1 VNDFAVKLANVNGTG
16 SASANSLLMQAIFRM
31 GIPVSGK
38 NLFPSNIQ
46 GLPTW
51 YEIRVNKDGYTARA
65 LDYDLMVAMN
75 SQTYARDV
83 AEVREGGYLLYDST
97 WPLDPALNRNDITFL
112 GVPFSHMCNEAFKD
126 SRERIL
132 MKNIAYAGSLVAI
145 LDVDMDVVRQLLDE
159 KFSAKKALRESN
171 LTALRLGYD
180 YAKSHFDCPL
190 PFRLEK
196 MKANDDKILIDGNTA
211 AALGCVYAG
220 ATVAAWYPIT
230 PSTSV
235 MDAFKEFCEQYRKDP
250 DTGENNY
257 CILQAEDELGAIG
270 MVIGAS
276 WNGARAFTSTSG
288 PGISLMNEL
297 LGLAYYAEI
306 PAVVIDVQRVGPS
319 TGMPTRTQQGDLMEA
334 AYASHGDTKH
344 ILLFPSNPAE
354 AFEFAPKAFDLA
366 ERFQTPVFLMTDLD
380 IGMNDWVVPRLEWNG
395 SYQPDR
401 GRVLNAEQVSQLA
414 KFQRYFNEDE
424 NFVAART
431 LPGVHSKGAFFTR
444 GSGHNK
450 YGGYTETPAEY
461 QEVVDRLLLKH
472 KAAARFVPA
481 PIVQKHPGAHM
492 GIITLGGCDAAVREA
507 IDLLA
512 VRGIYAD
519 YMRIRGFPFDDAVEE
534 FLSRHQPCFVVEQN
548 RDAQLRSLL
557 LLETSVPKD
566 RLRSVLAYGGFP
578 LSAQN
583 VVEPIARQMEPLL
596 RGAPRE
602 DAFRTVVSDTWE

>member
-1 VNDFAVKLANVNGTG
+1 
-16 SASANSLLMQAIFRM
+16 
-31 GIPVSGK
+31 
-38 NLFPSNIQ
+38 
-46 GLPTW
+46 
-51 YEIRVNKDGYTARA
+51 
-65 LDYDLMVAMN
+65 
-75 SQTYARDV
+75 
-83 AEVREGGYLLYDST
+83 
-97 WPLDPALNRNDITFL
+97 
-112 GVPFSHMCNEAFKD
+112 MCNEAFKD

-180 YAKSHFDCPL
+180 YAKSHFECPL

-196 MKANDDKILIDGNTA
+196 MTANDDKILIDGNTA

-380 IGMNDWVVPRLEWNG
+380 IGMNDWVVPRLEWDG

-414 KFQRYFNEDE
+414 KFQRYYNEDE

-431 LPGVHSKGAFFTR
+431 LPGVHAKGAFFTR

-450 YGGYTETPAEY
+450 YGGYTETPSEY

-481 PIVQKHPGAHM
+481 PVIQKHSGAHM

-519 YMRIRGFPFDDAVEE
+519 YMRIRGFPFGDAVEE

-557 LLETSVPKD
+557 LLETAVPKD

-578 LSAQN
+578 LSAQH

-596 RGAPRE
+596 R
-602 DAFRTVVSDTWE
+602 DATRRDDMFRTVVSDTWE